1 MRTYILKSLLVLI
14 FALVGLSCNA
24 QYVTTHTK
32 NATPG
37 VQDGIYYALPK
48 TIIKLDFIIEESFL
62 YEGPYADYAP
72 RYLGTN
78 DYIQRD
84 GREYRIV
91 DVVMSTIGDADPDA
105 TFFVSYDSKSKNS
118 TSFNL
123 LPNGI
128 IQSVGEPDFAYK
140 GQSVISKTIGN
151 NINESTFQ
159 YNIQDN
165 TFSRIDT
172 IVRKI
177 TIDTTVIFKNI
188 YHSSVENRSIE
199 QKAKM
204 AATKIDQLREDRIKL
219 LTGYQEI
226 AYPGNTL
233 QYMVSQIESLEQEYI
248 SLFVGKRVSRII
260 EKTIYVV
267 PSKEVTTQTVAKFSE
282 TEGLTTGVSGYGSPI
297 TVQTISLQ
305 NTAKINAPSQSAIEA
320 TSHNN
325 KIFYRIP
332 EVASVRVKVDG
343 KTLLEERHTINQL
356 GVLLLTPINN
366 MRLTFDPVTGQLIKV
381 SKMSKE

>member
-1 MRTYILKSLLVLI
+1 MRTYFLKSLMALA
-14 FALVGLSCNA
+14 FALVVLNCNA

-62 YEGPYADYAP
+62 YEGPYSDYAP

-78 DYIQRD
+78 DYIQEN
-84 GREYRIV
+84 GKEYRIV
-91 DVVMSTIGDADPDA
+91 DVVMSTIVDADPDA

-118 TSFNL
+118 TAFNL

-128 IQSVGEPDFAYK
+128 IQSVGAPNYAFKA
-140 GQSVISKTIGN
+140 QSVVSKTIGN
-151 NINESTFQ
+151 NSDESIFQ

-165 TFSRIDT
+165 TYSRVDT

-199 QKAKM
+199 QKARM

-233 QYMVSQIESLEQEYI
+233 QYMVSQIESLEHEYI
-248 SLFVGKRVSRII
+248 SLFVGKRVSRIV

-267 PSKEVTTQTVAKFSE
+267 PSKDVTTQTVAKFSE
-282 TEGLTTGVSGYGSPI
+282 TEGLTSGVSGYGSPI

-325 KIFYRIP
+325 KVFYRIP
-332 EVASVRVKVDG
+332 DVANVKVKIDG
-343 KTLLEERHTINQL
+343 ETLLEQRHTVNQL
-356 GVLLLTPINN
+356 GVLLLTPIHN
-366 MRLTFDPVTGQLIKV
+366 MRLTFDPMTGQLIKAA
-381 SKMSKE
+381 KIAKE